1 MHAQRSF
8 ATRQKTTLH
17 FNKNVNA
24 RWRFM
29 SVVFKTT
36 LRRQEWR
43 WSGSA
48 RGRDSDGWT
57 ARRGTSDG
65 PKVRVEGAR
74 GNQIKITMFIRLRN
88 RTGKVKNR
96 NGQVVFCGLRER
108 LSESERRVA
117 EGPDGARGRG
127 RARSGPRGPT
137 ACRSAAH
144 GSPCH
149 SPPCRP
155 VHVPCPGTSGHYLST
170 SLGQLQN

>member
-36 LRRQEWR
+36 LKRQEWR
-43 WSGSA
+43 WSGLA
-48 RGRDSDGWT
+48 RRPDSDGRT

-74 GNQIKITMFIRLRN
+74 GNQIKITMFIRRRN

-108 LSESERRVA
+108 LSESEKRVA

-127 RARSGPRGPT
+127 RARSGPRRPHSLPQCRTWFPLSLT
-137 ACRSAAH
+137 AARSMFRVRSLP
-144 GSPCH
+144 GSILA
-149 SPPCRP
+149 
-155 VHVPCPGTSGHYLST
+155 VHLVSFKTD
-170 SLGQLQN
+170 